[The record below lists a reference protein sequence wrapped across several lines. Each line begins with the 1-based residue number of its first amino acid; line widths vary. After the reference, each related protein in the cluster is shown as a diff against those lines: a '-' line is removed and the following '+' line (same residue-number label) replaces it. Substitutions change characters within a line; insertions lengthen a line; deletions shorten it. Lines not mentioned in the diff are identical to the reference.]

1 MVKLIDLLNEVL
13 LMEAGGQSAGKLE
26 VTNTDVKTARK
37 YLEDSG
43 FDVDKHIP
51 DFDSNYKK
59 AQKLAHMGSTRR
71 RDMPVIMDTDV
82 AKFQHRL
89 KRGHIDIERPFS
101 DETDKSNPFP
111 EGLTGKE
118 AESFLVRGLRDASI
132 SDDKVNVKSKKVKVS
147 NLTPIQK
154 QIYFD
159 TAMNTMVQF
168 GVKASISFISSKT
181 FFITS
186 ADNYIIDGH
195 HRYLQALIIEPNMAV
210 NCLAID
216 LPIKELLPLSL
227 AYGDA
232 IGNARNQ

>member
-1 MVKLIDLLNEVL
+1 M
-13 LMEAGGQSAGKLE
+13 
-26 VTNTDVKTARK
+26 
-37 YLEDSG
+37 
-43 FDVDKHIP
+43 DKHIP

-89 KRGHIDIERPFS
+89 KSGHIDIRKPLS
-101 DETDKSNPFP
+101 DDTDVSDPFP

-118 AESFLVRGLRDASI
+118 AQDFLQRGLEDGSI
-132 SDDKVNVKSKKVKVS
+132 SDDKVDVKSKNIKVS
-147 NLTPIQK
+147 KLIPIQK

-195 HRYLQALIIEPNMAV
+195 HRYLQALIIEPNMSV
-210 NCLAID
+210 NCLAVD
-216 LPIKELLPLSL
+216 LPIKQLLPMSL